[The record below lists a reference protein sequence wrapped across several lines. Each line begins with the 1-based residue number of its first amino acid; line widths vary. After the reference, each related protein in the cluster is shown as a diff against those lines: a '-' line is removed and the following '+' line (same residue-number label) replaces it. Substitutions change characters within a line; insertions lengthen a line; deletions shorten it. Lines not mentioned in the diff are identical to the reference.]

1 MPRNTTKIPVID
13 LFAGPGGLGEG
24 FSAYKYS
31 GEQPF
36 QIKLSIEKDPVAYQT
51 LELRSFFRQFPHDKV
66 PDAYY
71 DYLRQVDIPEDER
84 RKKLFRRY
92 PEEYKQVK
100 QEARR
105 AELGK
110 DDPHTIHKWIQDALE
125 GCEWVLI
132 GGPPCQAYSVVG
144 RSRNRGNSDYQ
155 AEKDHRQYL
164 YLEYLQ
170 IIAEHQPA
178 IFVMENVKG
187 LLSATLKNQ
196 HIFARMYEDLQ
207 EPENALKREGRP
219 FRSPVHASK
228 SCRYKLYSLIKP
240 GEISN
245 LNLSDFVVHME
256 YFGIPQARHRV
267 IILGIR
273 EDVIDINDIKPK
285 TLKPQ
290 STVAAGK
297 VLSGLPKVRSGLS
310 REKDNT
316 DAWRNW
322 LDKMTECPWFASP
335 QLEGNKKIHEKLDT
349 ALKEIRHSVDLD
361 RGGEFISYDTN
372 IDHDKPDWFLDS
384 RIEGVCNHTTRGHMV
399 SDLYRYFYAACFAEI
414 ERQSPKLEN
423 FPTDLLPAHKN
434 AKRAANGKPLFS
446 DRFRVQ
452 IGDRP
457 ATTVTSHISKD
468 GHYYIHH
475 DPTQCRS
482 LTVREAARLQTF
494 PDNYFFCGPRT
505 SQYVQVGN
513 AVPPLLASQIA
524 DIVHNVLKRKG
535 VIS

>member
-1 MPRNTTKIPVID
+1 MSEYPREIPVID

-24 FSAYKYS
+24 FSAYADS

-36 QIKLSIEKDPVAYQT
+36 QIKLSIEKDPAAHQT

-84 RKKLFRRY
+84 RNKLFSRY

-100 QEARR
+100 QEARL

-125 GCEWVLI
+125 DCGEWVLV

-187 LLSATLKNQ
+187 LLSATLKDQ
-196 HIFARMYEDLQ
+196 YIFERMYEDLQ
-207 EPENALKREGRP
+207 EPEKALERED
-219 FRSPVHASK
+219 RSVRAPVQARK
-228 SCRYKLYSLIKP
+228 PCRYKLYSLVKP
-240 GEISN
+240 DEISN
-245 LNLSDFVVHME
+245 ANLSDFVVHME
-256 YFGIPQARHRV
+256 KFGIPQARHRV
-267 IILGIR
+267 IILGIHK
-273 EDVIDINDIKPK
+273 DIEIPPK
-285 TLKPQ
+285 TLKKQ
-290 STVAAGK
+290 SPVVNARR
-297 VLSGLPKVRSGLS
+297 VLDDLPKVRSGLS
-310 REKDNT
+310 REKDSA

-322 LDKMTECPWFASP
+322 LYKMAECPWFAAL
-335 QLEGNKKIHEKLDT
+335 QTEENGKIHEKLI
-349 ALKEIRHSVDLD
+349 AKLKEIRHSAG
-361 RGGEFISYDTN
+361 RGGEFISCDTDISHEPN
-372 IDHDKPDWFLDS
+372 WFLDS
-384 RIEGVCNHTTRGHMV
+384 RIGGVCNHTTRGHMV
-399 SDLYRYFYAACFAEI
+399 SDLYRYFYAACFAEV
-414 ERQSPKLEN
+414 EGQSPKLED

-452 IGDRP
+452 IGNRP

-468 GHYYIHH
+468 GHYYIHP

-505 SQYVQVGN
+505 SQYIQVGN
-513 AVPPLLASQIA
+513 AVPPLLARQIA
-524 DIVHNVLKRKG
+524 AIVHQVLEQAR
-535 VIS
+535 VSP